1 MKKIVG
7 KVHLWLGL
15 TSGLV
20 VFIISVTGCLLAF
33 EWEIRSL
40 FSRDYFHITPQANV
54 QPLPPTVLKEIAEK
68 QFPGIAANGI
78 NYGGKDYST
87 VVQFYG
93 GDPEYYYQVF
103 LNPYTGEVL
112 KVWDS
117 KEDFFRIILEGHFY
131 LWLPHHIGQPVVAYA
146 TLIFFVMLVTGMV
159 LWWPK
164 NKAARKQRFSI
175 KWDAKWRRLNY
186 DLHNVLGFYAMIVA
200 LVLVITGLVWGFE
213 WWSNSLYYVTTGGK
227 SLSDAV
233 YPVSDT
239 TAQQRPYTLQQA
251 TDLAWQK
258 VRQKAPAG
266 TGMSVYFG
274 EGTQGTISV
283 SINHR
288 PGTYYKTDNY
298 QFDQYTLQPLEAK
311 GVYAGKYEDKGAGDK
326 FRRMNYDVHTGAVWG
341 LAGKI
346 LMFCASL
353 ICASLPVTGVYI
365 WWGRRK
371 KKPVAQK
378 KKLQQ
383 KVAVA
388 S

>member
-20 VFIISVTGCLLAF
+20 VLIISVTGCLLAF
-33 EWEIRSL
+33 EWELRSL
-40 FSRDYFHITPQANV
+40 FSGSYFHVEPRADV
-54 QPLPPTVLKEIAEK
+54 QPLPPSVLRGIAEK
-68 QFPGIAANGI
+68 QVPGKAANGI
-78 NYGGKDYST
+78 NYGGADYST
-87 VVQFYG
+87 TVQFYG

-112 KVWDS
+112 KVWDA
-117 KEDFFRIILEGHFY
+117 KDDFFRIILEGHFY
-131 LWLPHHIGQPVVAYA
+131 LWLPHEIGQPVVAYA
-146 TLIFFVMLVTGMV
+146 TLIFFVMLVTGLV

-164 NKAARKQRFSI
+164 NKAARKQRFSV

-186 DLHNVLGFYAMIVA
+186 DLHNVLGFYAMAVA

-233 YPVSDT
+233 YPVSDST
-239 TAQQRPYTLQQA
+239 VQQRPYTLQQA
-251 TDLAWQK
+251 TDRAWQQ
-258 VRQKAPAG
+258 VRKQAPAG
-266 TGMSVYFG
+266 SGVSVSFSDG
-274 EGTQGTISV
+274 PQAPLSV
-283 SINHR
+283 SINYR
-288 PGTYYKTDNY
+288 PGTYYKTDNF
-298 QFDQYTLQPLEAK
+298 QFDQYTLRPLEAK
-311 GVYAGKYEDKGAGDK
+311 GPYAGTYESKSMGEK
-326 FRRMNYDVHTGAVWG
+326 FHRMNYDVHTGAVWG
-341 LAGKI
+341 FAGKL
-346 LMFCASL
+346 LMFFASL

-371 KKPVAQK
+371 KKPVAR